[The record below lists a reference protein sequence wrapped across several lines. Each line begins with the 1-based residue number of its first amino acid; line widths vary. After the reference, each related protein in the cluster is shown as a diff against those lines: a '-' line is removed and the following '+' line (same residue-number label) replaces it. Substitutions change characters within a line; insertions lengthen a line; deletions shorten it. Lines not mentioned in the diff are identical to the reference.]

1 MSAVGALTERRTG
14 NRSGIYEFEIDDK
27 SGTLYLKR
35 QRPQLLGELPFVL
48 MLLVAV
54 TFAMGSYCHY
64 IRLRTSVEC
73 CTDRTER
80 LERQYL
86 SLQNDNVILERTLYQ
101 TPDLTAV
108 YEAAT
113 QELGMVPLT
122 REHLL
127 MYEQNNEE
135 FVYQAENIPLIG
147 YK

>member
-14 NRSGIYEFEIDDK
+14 TRSGVYEFEIDNK
-27 SGTLYLKR
+27 SGTLYLKK
-35 QRPQLLGELPFVL
+35 QRSQFLGELPFVL
-48 MLLVAV
+48 MLLMAV
-54 TFAMGSYCHY
+54 TFAMGSYCQY

-73 CTDRTER
+73 CTDRTEA

-108 YEAAT
+108 YETAT

-122 REHLL
+122 REHLV
-127 MYEQNNEE
+127 MYQQSNEE
-135 FVYQAENIPLIG
+135 FVYQTENIPIIG